1 MFYIIIRMETF
12 VKMIN
17 IHTGGAWQGSALELS
32 KHVRPVFV
40 EFISQAMER
49 DIRVAI
55 CTFSPQ
61 TRHIAEVLRI
71 LFPHNYQYIIVRGR
85 DRSWS
90 YEGNGMKNGKQ
101 PYMASAA
108 TELQVRYP
116 SEEFSKTKTILIDD
130 DRNNVLMA
138 LQDGTRAVWLND
150 EDDDFQILEDLQL
163 MI

>member
-1 MFYIIIRMETF
+1 
-12 VKMIN
+12 MID
-17 IHTGGAWQGSALELS
+17 IHTSGAWRGSAMELS
-32 KHVRPVFV
+32 KHVRPVFI
-40 EFISQAMER
+40 EFISQALER
-49 DIRVAI
+49 DIRIAV

-61 TRHIAEVLRI
+61 TRHISEVLRI
-71 LFPHNYQYIIVRGR
+71 LFPNSYQSIIVRGR

-90 YEGNGMKNGKQ
+90 YEGNGMRNGKQ

-108 TELQVRYP
+108 TELQLRYP
-116 SEEFSKTKTILIDD
+116 GEEFSKTKTILIDD